1 MTTSLPPETRALL
14 DRVVVVLNE
23 PQDVVNVAS
32 VVRAMKNMGLRRL
45 RLVQP
50 ADFDPWRIEGIA
62 HRSEDVV
69 QSAEVHD
76 SLADALADT
85 VFVLG
90 TSARPRTANRN
101 YTRPREAAAA
111 LVERAALGTVA
122 LVMGREDRGLSN
134 EDLDLCHQVAVIP
147 TDPEYTSLNL
157 AQAFLV
163 LAWEVFIASGGE
175 AQELPEGRRATRPAN
190 REELEQMYGALADG
204 LDRIEFFKARRPQ
217 AVLRTLR
224 TVLGR
229 AELDRRESR
238 LLMAVGYEIGHWI
251 DRNVRRDEVRGPQA
265 PGESGTGRGAEE

>member
-1 MTTSLPPETRALL
+1 MSTSLPPETRALL

-23 PQDVVNVAS
+23 PQDVVNVAG

-45 RLVQP
+45 RLVRP
-50 ADFDPWRIEGIA
+50 ADLDPWRIEGIA

-69 QSAEVHD
+69 QAAEVHER
-76 SLADALADT
+76 LADALADT

-101 YTRPREAAAA
+101 YTRPRQAAAA

-147 TDPEYTSLNL
+147 TDPDYTSLNL

-163 LAWEVFIASGGE
+163 LAWEVLMASGGE

-190 REELEQMYGALADG
+190 REELEQMYAALADG
-204 LDRIEFFKARRPQ
+204 LERIEFFKARRPD

-251 DRNVRRDEVRGPQA
+251 DRNVRRDEVHDPDAGR
-265 PGESGTGRGAEE
+265 ESGTGRGSGE